1 MPTATT
7 RALFIDCDDCLYQNE
22 WRTEA
27 RITARMAEYLETNLG
42 IDREKAN
49 SLYKQYGTTLRGLLQ
64 EELINRDGADAFL
77 VDAHTID
84 YCDITPDPQLA
95 SVLSKLAL
103 PTWVFTA
110 GTREHAIRCMD
121 HLALSGHLAL
131 EGIVDVRTCQ
141 FESKHSEVA
150 FACALDAARRRWD
163 SMLQTSYAYSS
174 STLKPE
180 ECLLCDDSPKNIQR
194 AKALGWRTVLVG
206 KTEKGTGAPR
216 APCEAADFVVSS
228 LHELPA
234 VLPELFSGES
244 AGSQGGSRGSRKPRP
259 AASVVTRRLWK
270 AATFAL
276 AFARS
281 CCWGAHKEKKES
293 TRNPVVV

>member
-1 MPTATT
+1 MPAATT
-7 RALFIDCDDCLYQNE
+7 RALFLDCDDCLYQNE

-27 RITARMAEYLETNLG
+27 RITANMSEYLETHLG
-42 IDREKAN
+42 IDKEKAN

-84 YCDITPDPQLA
+84 YSDITPDPQLA

-110 GTREHAIRCMD
+110 GTKEHAIRCMD
-121 HLALSGHLAL
+121 SLQLSGHLAL
-131 EGIVDVRTCQ
+131 EGIIDVRVCQ

-150 FACALDAARRRWD
+150 FACALDAARRRWG
-163 SMLQTSYAYSS
+163 SMRRTHYAYSS
-174 STLKPE
+174 STLRPE

-228 LHELPA
+228 LHELPTI
-234 VLPELFSGES
+234 LPELFSSES
-244 AGSQGGSRGSRKPRP
+244 PGAAGGASSGSRRRPRP
-259 AASVVTRRLWK
+259 AATAVTSRLWK
-270 AATFAL
+270 AVAL
-276 AFARS
+276 TRS
-281 CCWGAHKEKKES
+281 CWQPHKEKKES
-293 TRNPVVV
+293 TRRVVV